1 MSIMLK
7 GLSSWRYASRIEKAA
22 LWLIAIGFFI
32 PLVIFSGYS
41 LIDWIPLDAPI
52 PLIEGRSSVFHFRAN
67 MGGGYRISIR
77 TDKTIPFQVLD
88 CMLGLASGP
97 SKASDC
103 RTTPQVIDL
112 NWKLTRRKD
121 GSVVQQGKYIDS
133 LGGGYSDTTID
144 AEFAY
149 VRVSRGAYDLEIV
162 PTRDG
167 TALQVAHPRAHF
179 EVDSDY
185 YVGSIILHLLSVII
199 GVAFIVLGC
208 AIMAVCQWRMKKLH
222 KTSSHKNSQLCEQSP
237 DDSIPS

>member
-1 MSIMLK
+1 MLRR
-7 GLSSWRYASRIEKAA
+7 LSTWRSASRTEKTA
-22 LWLIAIGFFI
+22 LWLIATGFFI

-41 LIDWIPLDAPI
+41 LISWIPLDTAVS
-52 PLIEGRSSVFHFRAN
+52 LIEGHSSVFHFRVN
-67 MGGGYRISIR
+67 MSGDYRISIR

-88 CMLGLASGP
+88 CMLGLSSVM

-103 RTTPQVIDL
+103 KTTPQVVDL
-112 NWKLTRRKD
+112 NWKLTRSKD
-121 GSVVQQGKYIDS
+121 GLVVQQGKYADS
-133 LGGGYSDTTID
+133 LGGGYSDANID
-144 AEFAY
+144 AQFAY

-199 GVAFIVLGC
+199 GVTLIVLGC
-208 AIMAVCQWRMKKLH
+208 AIMAVYQWRLKRLH
-222 KTSSHKNSQLCEQSP
+222 KALAI
-237 DDSIPS
+237 DSR